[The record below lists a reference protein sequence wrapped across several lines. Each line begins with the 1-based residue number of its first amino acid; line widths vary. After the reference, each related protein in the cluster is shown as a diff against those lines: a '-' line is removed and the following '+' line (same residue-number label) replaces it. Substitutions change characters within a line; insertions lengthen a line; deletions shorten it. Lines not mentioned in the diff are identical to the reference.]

1 LIFELEDETVISNFG
16 TGDCCIVVAL
26 FLPPTAETPDFP
38 FLEEEDFVY
47 CCSAA
52 VFC

>member
-26 FLPPTAETPDFP
+26 FLPPTADATDFP
-38 FLEEEDFVY
+38 FFEEEDFD
-47 CCSAA
+47 CCYSPD

>member
-16 TGDCCIVVAL
+16 TGDCWIVVAL
-26 FLPPTAETPDFP
+26 FLPPTADPPDLL
-38 FLEEEDFVY
+38 FLEEEDFY
-47 CCSAA
+47 CCCSG